1 VDVGLTLSRR
11 RRSVQLTSRPLV
23 TMCGSPSVATGSRH
37 RTLLADAGGGGHHTT
52 VDSLFF
58 IAYPQTPTL
67 LLVFCLF
74 SLLPRW
80 LPLLPRRSAGGS
92 AVATPTSAVS
102 SPTYSPVNPHQC
114 DACGYCPITEVDKA
128 TQTDPLVFP
137 FENKLV
143 VLPPFV
149 FPHGVKWS
157 L

>member
-80 LPLLPRRSAGGS
+80 LPLLPRRLPL
-92 AVATPTSAVS
+92 VARRLPLLPRRFPRLHTRPLILTSAMRVVIVLLLRLTRRPR
-102 SPTYSPVNPHQC
+102 PTPWCSHSR
-114 DACGYCPITEVDKA
+114 T
-128 TQTDPLVFP
+128 
-137 FENKLV
+137 
-143 VLPPFV
+143 
-149 FPHGVKWS
+149 S